1 MREHAIIRAGGLALI
16 AGAMAFL
23 GVFAFLAARFNYPAV
38 LDGSAAEVLPRLLA
52 TGAPRAVRCGQ
63 PTGSYRSSGFPRVSR
78 RSTPSELCARGACA
92 PGCSSP

>member
-52 TGAPRAVRCGQ
+52 TGATGRAVWAA
-63 PTGSYRSSGFPRVSR
+63 YGFLPIIWIPAGVAAFHALRTVR
-78 RSTPSELCARGACA
+78 EGTCA